1 MIFVGRIRSG
11 NKEKVLM
18 ADFIAVIRRAVD
30 GLSNNTPEMRVRVY
44 DKARSAVVRQLEN
57 MSPRPPEHMLQRQLE
72 KLDAAIREVEAEHAE
87 ALPAIDETVT
97 PAFAPEVERPPEP
110 APQPEPEAQPAPQ
123 PVWMQAEAAA
133 AAEPDYPEAPAQA
146 EPEAAPAMPAEEA
159 DDGYAAPQPVEP
171 EAAAVTGDDWADA
184 HMSEPEPVHAPD
196 AATHDAAPA
205 VEVSAPA
212 AETAPSVWSDP
223 DYGMTGDETDYAG
236 MYDAKV
242 FGDTETR
249 AAAPGQRQEPAF
261 EAVEDRPVEAS
272 PVLPAE
278 PVFTGWASAPEPEFA
293 AERAPIP
300 AWGEVADHPHRAT
313 EAEGLGEPS
322 DDGARAVEAKPAVSD
337 AVDDWLQ
344 SRASDPAPAIP
355 AASWDLPLPTETA
368 ANRVPELPEIDPA
381 PVAVSYTP
389 TDEFP
394 SYEEPVRVNVDQEY
408 PVPAGLSLEQSQP
421 ELFGS
426 VAAAPAGA
434 APVAPDEFSQWFQD
448 NAEVQAATENAGTAA
463 NEMPATPDWDA
474 HLQTF
479 SSDAMGATIDRDN
492 DVGRMMGGYEQPAYR
507 LEPKK
512 RRNLAPIIL
521 GVVGLLVIAGVGYA
535 GWTWRNDIGG
545 MVASLTGA
553 PETATDGATTP
564 AATTTPSA
572 VQTPAAT
579 APGPSVPAATTTP
592 AEDGAATGQKFTQR
606 LRADGS
612 EIDEGVGAAPAGAT
626 QEGRS
631 VSAQTVASTIEP
643 TDAPASPTPT
653 PTAGAA
659 APANGAS
666 TAAPVAGGEKL
677 FLYEERLGQA
687 TPVAVPGSI
696 TWSAVRETGADGKP
710 DPQIQGRIN
719 VPERGISALVTIK
732 RNTDNSL
739 PASHIIEVVFSIP
752 PDFEGGAIDNLQ
764 RIAMK
769 RTEQDR
775 GDPLVAVTAKVTDDT
790 YLVALN
796 DFADVVKRNME
807 LLSTRGWIDIPVTY
821 RNGRRALLTFDKGT
835 QGANVFEQVMR
846 EWAALAPPAAAN

>member
-1 MIFVGRIRSG
+1 
-11 NKEKVLM
+11 M

-30 GLSNNTPEMRVRVY
+30 GLSNNTPEMRARVY
-44 DKARSAVVRQLEN
+44 EKARSAVVRQLEN
-57 MSPRPPEHMLQRQLE
+57 MSPRPPEHMLHRQLE

-87 ALPAIDETVT
+87 ALPPLADVALPDFE
-97 PAFAPEVERPPEP
+97 PEVER
-110 APQPEPEAQPAPQ
+110 QPEPQPQPVADVEPEPQ
-123 PVWMQAEAAA
+123 PVWMQSAPEPEHDVPSAEVEPSTSRAMS
-133 AAEPDYPEAPAQA
+133 AAE
-146 EPEAAPAMPAEEA
+146 
-159 DDGYAAPQPVEP
+159 DDLRDSVEP
-171 EAAAVTGDDWADA
+171 EEHREAEASAITGDDWADA
-184 HMSEPEPVHAPD
+184 HMSEPEP
-196 AATHDAAPA
+196 APA
-205 VEVSAPA
+205 PEIAVHEPSTVVSAEPA
-212 AETAPSVWSDP
+212 AAVAPEAAPSVWSEP

-242 FGDTETR
+242 FGETEAREETP
-249 AAAPGQRQEPAF
+249 APIERTEPAF
-261 EAVEDRPVEAS
+261 EVADDRRIEAS
-272 PVLPAE
+272 PVSPSE
-278 PVFTGWASAPEPEFA
+278 PTFTGWANAPEPA
-293 AERAPIP
+293 LAEELPTTP
-300 AWGEVADHPHRAT
+300 AWGEVAEREHP
-313 EAEGLGEPS
+313 AETADALIEPA
-322 DDGARAVEAKPAVSD
+322 DFGAPVVEAKPEVSD
-337 AVDDWLQ
+337 AVNDWLQ
-344 SRASDPAPAIP
+344 SRASDPTPSIP
-355 AASWDLPLPTETA
+355 AASWDMPLATNAA
-368 ANRVPELPEIDPA
+368 ANRVPELPYVDTA
-381 PVAVSYTP
+381 PVTVSHTQ

-394 SYEEPVRVNVDQEY
+394 AFQEPVHVHVDQEF
-408 PVPAGLSLEQSQP
+408 PVPAGLSLEQSQADP
-421 ELFGS
+421 FVS
-426 VAAAPAGA
+426 VAATPAVA
-434 APVAPDEFSQWFQD
+434 AAAASVEPDDFTQWFRD
-448 NAEVQAATENAGTAA
+448 NADVQATPASASAGTAL

-479 SSDAMGATIDRDN
+479 SPDAKGASIDQD
-492 DVGRMMGGYEQPAYR
+492 DDIGRMMGGYDQPAYR

-512 RRNLAPIIL
+512 RRNFAPIVL

-535 GWTWRNDIGG
+535 GWTWRDDIGG
-545 MVASLTGA
+545 MVANLTGA
-553 PETATDGATTP
+553 PETATEAETTP
-564 AATTTPSA
+564 AATTPPATEE
-572 VQTPAAT
+572 TPAAT
-579 APGPSVPAATTTP
+579 APGTPAPAATAAAP
-592 AEDGAATGQKFTQR
+592 EDGSAAGQKFTQR

-612 EIDEGVGAAPAGAT
+612 EVDEGVGAPPAGT
-626 QEGRS
+626 TEEGRS

-653 PTAGAA
+653 PTAGP
-659 APANGAS
+659 APASGAS

-719 VPERGISALVTIK
+719 VPDRGISALITIK

-739 PASHIIEVVFSIP
+739 PASHIIEVVFSVP
-752 PDFEGGAIDNLQ
+752 ADFEGGAIDNLQ

-807 LLSTRGWIDIPVTY
+807 LLSTRGWIDIPVNY

-846 EWAALAPPAAAN
+846 EWAALTPAAPAN